1 MACSNLEI
9 NCIFVHGF
17 IKLLLLAPSK
27 ARNPSNNEVQ
37 IYRTDWFSFT
47 ACMAKYKLK
56 TGYKDTFYPTEN
68 CLISGLFLYAI
79 HCMIWFWGRTAI
91 NRIILISGVI
101 ITGFQCVSYHY
112 AELAVFRAICD
123 GLKGHSL

>member
-1 MACSNLEI
+1 MRYESIVQTGSHSLHALQNI
-9 NCIFVHGF
+9 HWKPDIRIHF
-17 IKLLLLAPSK
+17 IP
-27 ARNPSNNEVQ
+27 Q
-37 IYRTDWFSFT
+37 
-47 ACMAKYKLK
+47 
-56 TGYKDTFYPTEN
+56 EN